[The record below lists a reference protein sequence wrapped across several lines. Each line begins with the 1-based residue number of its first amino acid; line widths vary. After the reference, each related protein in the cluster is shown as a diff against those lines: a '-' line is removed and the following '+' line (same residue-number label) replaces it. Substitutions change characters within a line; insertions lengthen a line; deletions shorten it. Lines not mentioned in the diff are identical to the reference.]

1 MVAELMETHLDCVE
15 DELFAA
21 VFAGLRAF
29 GTLGHAV
36 LGQQATHHP
45 RPAFVLTVNALLRT
59 HALVVLA
66 LNG

>member
-1 MVAELMETHLDCVE
+1 METHLDCVE

-21 VFAGLRAF
+21 VFAGLCAF
-29 GTLGHAV
+29 GTLGQAV

-45 RPAFVLTVNALLRT
+45 RSAFVLTVNALLRT

-66 LNG
+66 